1 MAKINHV
8 AVGSG
13 MPNPCT
19 ILVIDDEP
27 NLYRSM
33 ELILQSS
40 GYFVESA
47 KSGSEALAL
56 LNERGFDLI
65 FLDLRL
71 PDMNGIDL
79 LPSIRK
85 INPDT
90 PVLILTAHASLDSA
104 INAVK
109 SGARDYLLKPLDPP
123 VILQRVKEILTEQE
137 QPRRRREIASEIQN
151 LLSELNQIEGEN
163 STPGASMPVTPPLDP
178 DRFLVCG
185 GITLDLHTRH
195 VLLNEKYVPLPPT
208 TFDYLVTLARHSPQP
223 VSFEAL
229 VSESQGYKM
238 TRSEAREMV
247 RWQIHE
253 LRKALEIDP
262 SEPNFILTVR
272 NVGYRLVM

>member
-1 MAKINHV
+1 MAN
-8 AVGSG
+8 SC
-13 MPNPCT
+13 N

-40 GYFVESA
+40 GYLVNSA
-47 KSGSEALAL
+47 KSASEALGL
-56 LNERGFDLI
+56 LDNRGYDLI
-65 FLDLRL
+65 FLDLKL
-71 PDMNGIDL
+71 PDMSGIEL

-85 INPDT
+85 INPDV

-104 INAVK
+104 INAIK

-123 VILQRVKEILTEQE
+123 VILQRVKEILAEQE
-137 QPRRRREIASEIQN
+137 QPRRRRAITSEIQN
-151 LLSELNQIEGEN
+151 LISELHEIDGEAT
-163 STPGASMPVTPPLDP
+163 STPVPVPAAAPMDP

-195 VLLNEKYVPLPPT
+195 VLMNEKYIPLPPT

-223 VSFEAL
+223 VSFETL

-238 TRSEAREMV
+238 TLSEAREMV

-253 LRKALEIDP
+253 LRKALEVDP
-262 SEPNFILTVR
+262 GEPNFILTVR
-272 NVGYRLVM
+272 NIGYRLVM